1 MRAEKIS
8 LTIDSICKKL
18 GIEYCST
25 NPHYITLQEDIE
37 KMSKVY
43 LQLKCILGLLQ
54 EIEERHNLGELR
66 NKFEILIQELE
77 DADHDIIKLARELK
91 QKND

>member
-1 MRAEKIS
+1 MKAEKIS

-25 NPHYITLQEDIE
+25 NPHLITLQEDIE

-54 EIEERHNLGELR
+54 EIEERHELGNLR
-66 NKFEILIQELE
+66 IKFEKLIEE
-77 DADHDIIKLARELK
+77 VETADHDVIKLARELR
-91 QKND
+91 KNG